1 MTSFGPLSIRKKLT
15 LIMTLTSVVAVALA
29 CAVFLGYESL
39 TFRRSMERDLFT
51 LAEVIGA
58 NSTAALTFH
67 DPDAARDQVGALRAE
82 PHVVSAC
89 IYGRDGRPF
98 ATYRRDPGPDAV
110 WPARAEAEGTALAH
124 GSLTVSR
131 RIRLDGEW
139 IGTMYIRS
147 DLREMQARVRRYGL
161 LMLGVLLVASLVALL
176 LATQLQRVIS
186 GPVLQLAATARRV
199 SDERDYAV
207 RAERGG
213 NDEIGTLIDGF
224 NEMLG
229 QIQRRDQQ
237 LREHQ
242 EHLEAVVTERT
253 RELSDANADLT
264 VARDRAE
271 AASRA
276 KSEFLANMSHEIRTP
291 LNGVIGMT
299 ELALDTELTREQR
312 DYLQTARS
320 SADTLLTVIND
331 VLDFS
336 KIEAGRL
343 DLDHTPFD
351 LQDVLESDLRTIAL
365 RAHQKGLELMC
376 DVRPGVP
383 ERLVGDP
390 TRLRQVVGNLLN
402 NAIKFTEQGEV
413 LIGVE
418 LDHAEPG
425 ACVLHFTVRD
435 TGIGISAGKL
445 ETIFEAFTQA
455 DNSTTRRYGGTGL
468 GLTICRRLVEMMGG
482 RIWAEGAEGRG
493 TMFHFTARFGL
504 EAGGALPA
512 PAPPAELTGMPVLIV
527 DDSATNRRILAEQL
541 FRMGMRPIA
550 VEGARA
556 ALMELE
562 RAHATQT
569 PFGLVILDYHMPEMD
584 GLELAE
590 RIRSLP
596 GTAPSTVLMLSSGAH
611 AGELARGRELGLAAH
626 LTKPIT
632 QHSLQHII
640 RQVLSSPETFGE
652 ASSPLHRKETPM
664 SPATNAGRPQGGALR
679 VLLAED
685 NAVNQKLVKT
695 MLEKRGHQVSIAADG
710 EEALGLLSRGPFD
723 VVLMDV
729 HMPRM
734 GGFEATAAIREKEKK
749 GGAHMPIVA
758 LTALAMAGDREEC
771 LKNGMDAYISKP
783 IGSNELFATLDRLLP
798 NRIAAAPASVPAP
811 ARAPA
816 ADARPAE
823 QRPPVDVAK
832 LESNLDQDPE
842 MILDILETYMRDH
855 PQRERDLAEAM
866 ARRDAPLLARAAHT
880 VKGLMLLL
888 GAAPAADAAL
898 RLEILA
904 RCGNLGEAG
913 DAMNDLRRELAR
925 VAPALA
931 ALLKQKRAA

>member
-413 LIGVE
+413 LI
-418 LDHAEPG
+418 
-425 ACVLHFTVRD
+425 
-435 TGIGISAGKL
+435 
-445 ETIFEAFTQA
+445 
-455 DNSTTRRYGGTGL
+455 
-468 GLTICRRLVEMMGG
+468 
-482 RIWAEGAEGRG
+482 
-493 TMFHFTARFGL
+493 
-504 EAGGALPA
+504 
-512 PAPPAELTGMPVLIV
+512 V

-734 GGFEATAAIREKEKK
+734 GGFEATAAIRETEKK
-749 GGAHMPIVA
+749 GGARMPIVA